1 MLEIL
6 KACLESDSHRLGVA
20 TIVEVSGSAPRGV
33 GTSMALTESEIVI
46 GSLSSGCVDSEILE
60 ACRTALISGESSVHV
75 FGYAPDDPFGIGL
88 ACGGTVTVV
97 VAPADR
103 GTLLGMGPAAEG
115 RGFARLTWGEG
126 PNPAKIR
133 DDGIAPEADF
143 VARWQWH
150 PPGAAASR
158 EADPGDHPVHVAIH
172 DESKSPTPRALIYGA
187 NDFGVA
193 AAAQLQLL
201 GFDVEVCDP
210 RRAFTDATRFPG
222 SRVEV
227 GSPLSHVTERAKGL
241 TEHDLVLML
250 AHDARFDAPVLTV
263 ALDSAA
269 GYVGALG
276 SRVTDAARRARL
288 RELKAADLH
297 RLHSPVG
304 LNLGARTP
312 EEVAVAIAA
321 EIVAHRHGRHDPITP
336 LHHSTGRVHGAQTDS
351 TALPVR
357 AGLPDTHV
365 THACPTLTEG
375 DAAWT

>member
-6 KACLESDSHRLGVA
+6 RACLASGSHRLGVA

-60 ACRTALISGESSVHV
+60 ACRTALVSGESSVHV

-103 GTLLGMGPAAEG
+103 GMLLRLCPAVEG
-115 RGFARLTWGEG
+115 KGFARLTWGEG
-126 PNPAKIR
+126 PNPRKVR
-133 DDGIAPEADF
+133 DDGTATEAGL
-143 VARWQWH
+143 VARWRWH
-150 PPGAAASR
+150 PPAAAASR
-158 EADPGDHPVHVAIH
+158 KAEPGDHPVHVAIH
-172 DESKSPTPRALIYGA
+172 DESKPPTPRALIYGA

-210 RRAFTDATRFPG
+210 RRAFTDAARFPG

-227 GSPLSHVTERAKGL
+227 DSPLSHVTERAEKL
-241 TEHDLVLML
+241 TERDVVLML
-250 AHDARFDAPVLTV
+250 AHDARFDAPVLKV

-288 RELKAADLH
+288 RDLEAADLD

-304 LNLGARTP
+304 LNLGARSP

-321 EIVAHRHGRHDPITP
+321 EIVAHRHGHLGTITP
-336 LHHSTGRVHGAQTDS
+336 LHRSSGRLHGTEADS
-351 TALPVR
+351 PAAPGGTYLPR
-357 AGLPDTHV
+357 PAV